1 MQTLMRKFMKYLL
14 SLLAIIVLVACNTQS
29 AEYSDKAISHDMWT
43 TLLKKYVSID
53 GKVDYKGFKQDKA
66 LFEMYL
72 NLLSE
77 HRPDPDKWTKEEQIA
92 YWINAYNAF
101 TIKLIIDHYP
111 LESIKDITKV
121 NIPLVS
127 SPWTIKFFKIGGED
141 FDLDKIE
148 HKILRKD
155 FNEPRIHFAV
165 NCASVSCPKLRNEAY
180 SAEKLD
186 EQLDSQAKHFLNESG
201 KNELS
206 KNELKLS
213 KIFKWFTG
221 DFTQDQTLIEFLNRY
236 SEVEISE
243 DAKIDYLEY
252 SWELNE

>member
-1 MQTLMRKFMKYLL
+1 MKYLL
-14 SLLAIIVLVACNTQS
+14 SLLTIVSFVACNTQS
-29 AEYSDKAISHDMWT
+29 AEYSEKPIRHDMWD
-43 TLLKKYVSID
+43 TLVNKYVSPT
-53 GKVDYKGFKQDKA
+53 GNVNYPGFQQDSA
-66 LFEMYL
+66 LFNRYL

-77 HRPDPDKWTKEEQIA
+77 HRPDPEQWAKEEQIA
-92 YWINAYNAF
+92 YWSNAYNAF

-127 SPWTIKFFKIGGED
+127 SPWTINFFKIGGED

-186 EQLDSQAKHFLNESG
+186 EQLDSQAKYFLNESG

-206 KNELKLS
+206 EDELKLS

-221 DFTQDQTLIEFLNRY
+221 DFTKNQTLIEFLNRY

-243 DAKIDYLEY
+243 DAKIDHLEY